1 MSDPKMKEDLLR
13 KIEAM
18 RDLILTILEEG
29 GPKELEDVKILLD
42 RARTKVISMLP
53 PAHDPSN
60 Q

>member
-1 MSDPKMKEDLLR
+1 MKEDLLR

-18 RDLILTILEEG
+18 RDLILAILEEG